1 LLRKDREGLLSAAT
15 LTIVIPTYNE
25 RDNIKP
31 LVERLHKA
39 LSGRKY
45 EILFIDDN
53 SRDGTA
59 AAASA
64 LAPAYPVR
72 IIVRTDERGLASAV
86 VHGFK
91 NSTGDVIAVMD
102 ADLQHPP
109 EVIAGLLDS
118 IESGAD
124 LAIGSRDVKGGGCEG
139 WSLTRRIISKGAIF
153 LSHFLLPRTRGINDP
168 MSGLFMLRRPVI
180 EGADLKPTGYK
191 ILLEILIA
199 GHFDKVTEVPYG
211 FKVREKGE
219 SKLSSKTQIDYLKHL
234 YSLMKRSGEL
244 SRFVKLALVALSGV
258 LINVGAYWLLTRF
271 AGINNYLAVAIGF
284 EASIISDFLLNR
296 FFTFSGRRT
305 GRTLPFPVQFV
316 KFNIISLGGL
326 AIQEGSLWLFN
337 SAIGLHDVIAVGIG
351 IVIAALL
358 DNFLNSWFTWN

>member
-1 LLRKDREGLLSAAT
+1 MSAAT

-59 AAASA
+59 GAASA
-64 LAPAYPVR
+64 LAPEYPVR
-72 IIVRTDERGLASAV
+72 VIVRTSERGLASAV

-124 LAIGSRDVKGGGCEG
+124 LAIGSRYVRGGGCEG

-153 LSHFLLPRTRGINDP
+153 LSHLLLPRTRGINDP
-168 MSGLFMLRRPVI
+168 MSGLFMLKRPVI

-211 FKVREKGE
+211 FKVREKG
-219 SKLSSKTQIDYLKHL
+219 K
-234 YSLMKRSGEL
+234 
-244 SRFVKLALVALSGV
+244 
-258 LINVGAYWLLTRF
+258 
-271 AGINNYLAVAIGF
+271 
-284 EASIISDFLLNR
+284 AS
-296 FFTFSGRRT
+296 
-305 GRTLPFPVQFV
+305 
-316 KFNIISLGGL
+316 
-326 AIQEGSLWLFN
+326 
-337 SAIGLHDVIAVGIG
+337 
-351 IVIAALL
+351 
-358 DNFLNSWFTWN
+358 